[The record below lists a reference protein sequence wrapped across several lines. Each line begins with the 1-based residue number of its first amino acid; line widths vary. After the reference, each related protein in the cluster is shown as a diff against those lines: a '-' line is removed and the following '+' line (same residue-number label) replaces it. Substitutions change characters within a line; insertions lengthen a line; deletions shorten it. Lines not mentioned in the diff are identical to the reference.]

1 MSRTF
6 RKNRKSDEI
15 IRDGERQYATSSCR
29 HHGGCDYCKNNRTF
43 EKAVSLKDELKLH
56 ELENDL
62 SRAHDNQIYLRERQI
77 LSYTWNVPI
86 SKIDLI
92 YDGQAGELCIYIE
105 NEWRGYLDE
114 NLPLTDGH
122 SWFVITN
129 GKYIG
134 IDEPLI

>member
-6 RKNRKSDEI
+6 RKQKKSYNI
-15 IRDGERQYATSSCR
+15 VRDGEGSGSIIP
-29 HHGGCDYCKNNRTF
+29 F
-43 EKAVSLKDELKLH
+43 EKATSLKDELEFM

-62 SRAHDNQIYLRERQI
+62 SRTRDNQIYLRERQI

-92 YDGQAGELCIYIE
+92 YCSPINELCIYVDNI
-105 NEWRGYLDE
+105 WRGYLDE

-129 GKYIG
+129 GRYIG
-134 IDEPLI
+134 LDEPLI

>member
-6 RKNRKSDEI
+6 RKKRKSDKI
-15 IRDGERQYATSSCR
+15 IRDGERQYADTSCQ
-29 HHGGCDYCKNNRTF
+29 HHGSCDYCKNNRTF
-43 EKAVSLKDELKLH
+43 VKAASLKDELKLH

-62 SRAHDNQIYLRERQI
+62 SRTDNQIYLRERQI
-77 LSYTWNVPI
+77 LSYTLNVPI

-92 YDGQAGELCIYIE
+92 YCEPIDELCIYVDNI
-105 NEWRGYLDE
+105 WRGYLDE

-122 SWFVITN
+122 SLFVISN

-134 IDEPLI
+134 LDEPLI